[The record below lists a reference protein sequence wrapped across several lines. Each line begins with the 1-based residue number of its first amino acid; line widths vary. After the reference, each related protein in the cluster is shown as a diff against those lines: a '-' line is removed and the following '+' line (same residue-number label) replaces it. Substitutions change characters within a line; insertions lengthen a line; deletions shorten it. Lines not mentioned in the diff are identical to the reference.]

1 MPDPHDL
8 IRTMP
13 AQGVVSLKRLLENKE
28 VFLCLYNIFLNPP
41 AEKG

>member
-13 AQGVVSLKRLLENKE
+13 AQGVVPLKR
-28 VFLCLYNIFLNPP
+28 PP
-41 AEKG
+41 EKQGGFFYGFTTFF